1 MHDYIIHYELLSHN
15 VEVTSSVIIS
25 SDVSRIRHSLSNC
38 LHFCS
43 SRLTGSLPRNHPLS
57 SLFIEPQTI
66 LVTLRGPEPNLRD
79 ALTTCTPLLVRST
92 KSHKSRC
99 PFLAKLLDPVPDH
112 LNLRDTLTICT
123 TKLEAVQPS
132 FQLNSN
138 GTGDT
143 GRWCWCRIGSWV
155 KYSRSL
161 CVHP

>member
-57 SLFIEPQTI
+57 SLFIEQQTR
-66 LVTLRGPEPNLRD
+66 LTKLPDLDLRD
-79 ALTTCTPLLVRST
+79 ALTTCTPFLVRST
-92 KSHKSRC
+92 KSHKIRC
-99 PFLAKLLDPVPDH
+99 PFLAKLLDRVPDH
-112 LNLRDTLTICT
+112 LILRDTLTICT

-143 GRWCWCRIGSWV
+143 GRWC
-155 KYSRSL
+155 
-161 CVHP
+161 